1 MRVAIVHDY
10 FNKKGGG
17 ERLVLNLAE
26 AFDSDI
32 ITGFVEHEKTYDIG
46 NYRVQELSKPINNPV
61 LKIFTLHN
69 KFKKLRLKGYDAVI
83 FSGTTCLAAAEHN
96 HPNIW
101 YCNTPVR
108 HLYSQKDWFRKQIS
122 PVKRIVLKIFH
133 FWLRPIDQRNV
144 RHIDKIVCNSENIK
158 ARIRRFYGEPFYKNA
173 TVIYPPVMTNKF
185 EGKSQKDFY
194 LSFGRLD
201 KLKRIHLIVE
211 AFKDMPDKKLVVVS
225 GGPEL
230 KNIKRKTRN
239 YENIDIKGYVSQEE
253 LEELIGSCI
262 ATIYIPID
270 EDFGMSPVEGMTVG
284 KPCIGVDDGGLK
296 ETIIHKKTGYLCSK
310 DIKKEDIIQAVRWMN
325 KAQTEKM
332 RQKTIREAQRFHQEG
347 FRKKMQKEIQM
358 VVKSGNAY
366 RVG

>member
-1 MRVAIVHDY
+1 MKVAIVHDY

-32 ITGFVEHEKTYDIG
+32 ITGFVEHKKTYDIG
-46 NYRVQELSKPINNPV
+46 NYRVHELSKPINNPI
-61 LKIFTLHN
+61 LKIITLHN

-83 FSGTTCLAAAEHN
+83 LSGTTCLAAAEHN

-101 YCNTPVR
+101 YRNTPVR
-108 HLYSQKDWFRKQIS
+108 HLYSQKEWFFKQIN
-122 PVKRIVLKIFH
+122 PLQRMTLKVFH
-133 FWLRPIDQRNV
+133 LWLKPIDQRNV
-144 RHIDKIVCNSENIK
+144 RHVDKIVCNSENIK
-158 ARIRRFYGEPFYKNA
+158 NRIRRFYGEKFYKNA
-173 TVIYPPVMTNKF
+173 TVIYPPVKTNKF
-185 EGKSQKDFY
+185 ERKGQKDFY

-230 KNIKRKTRN
+230 ENIKRKTSN
-239 YENIDIKGYVSQEE
+239 YKNIDIKGYVSQGE

-270 EDFGMSPVEGMTVG
+270 EDFGMSPVEGMTEG

-296 ETIIHKKTGYLCSK
+296 ETIIHKKTGYLCNK
-310 DIKKEDIIQAVRWMN
+310 DIKKEDLIQAVRWMN
-325 KAQTEKM
+325 KAQTKKM
-332 RQKTIREAQRFHQEG
+332 RQKSIREAQRFHQEG

-358 VVKSGNAY
+358 VVKSGI
-366 RVG
+366 